1 MLFSSTT
8 FLFLFLPVT
17 LMLYYAVP
25 RTKGNVK
32 KSGHTLRN
40 FVLLFVS
47 LIFYGWGEPIYIVL
61 MLVSIFVGYVTG
73 FMVYSPASADTAEA
87 AEPHKTGKSGRAK
100 AGLLIALIYNIGV
113 LAVFKYTDFF
123 IENLNNWFGLDIS
136 LLKLALPLGISF
148 YSFQMMSYTIDV
160 YRSDAKL
167 QRNFISLAAYLT
179 LFPQLIAGPIVRYQT
194 VADQIDE
201 RRESFD
207 DFSRG
212 VCRFVAGLGKKVL
225 LANTIGELYTTLSVL
240 PPEENSVCLAWLA
253 SFAFTFQIYFDFS
266 GYSDMAIGLGKMFG
280 FSFLENFNYP
290 YISKSITEFW
300 RRWHISLSSWFRDY
314 VYIPLGGSR
323 AGTAKTVRN
332 IFIVWFLTG
341 FWHGAAWNFI
351 IWGLYFFV
359 LLMIEKLFL
368 LKRLSKCP
376 SWMQHVY
383 TLFFVNLS
391 WVIFSY
397 DSLGTLQNALKNMF
411 GFGGL
416 PFYNTM
422 TGYYMLA
429 YLTIFIILILA
440 STPYPKQL
448 YGKWVLAD
456 KKEIASSVL
465 QAVLAFFVL
474 FLSTACLASD
484 SFNPFLYFRF

>member
-1 MLFSSTT
+1 MLFSSAT
-8 FLFLFLPVT
+8 FLFLFLPVI
-17 LMLYYAVP
+17 LLLYYVMP
-25 RTKGNVK
+25 KTRGFQVGGIQIG
-32 KSGHTLRN
+32 GHTLRN
-40 FVLLFVS
+40 FVLLFFS
-47 LIFYGWGEPIYIVL
+47 LIFYGWGEPRYIKL
-61 MLVSIFVGYVTG
+61 MLASILVGYVTG
-73 FMVYSPASADTAEA
+73 FMVKDRRRRPGLS
-87 AEPHKTGKSGRAK
+87 K
-100 AGLLIALIYNIGV
+100 AGLLVALIYNIGV

-123 IENLNNWFGLDIS
+123 IGNINSWFGMEAP

-160 YRSDAKL
+160 YRGDARL
-167 QRNFISLAAYLT
+167 QTNIISLAAYLT

-201 RRESFD
+201 RQENFD
-207 DFSRG
+207 AFSQG
-212 VCRFVAGLGKKVL
+212 ASRFVAGLGKKIL
-225 LANTIGELYTTLSVL
+225 LANTIGELFHTLSAL
-240 PPEENSVCLAWLA
+240 PPEENSVILAWLS
-253 SFAFTFQIYFDFS
+253 SFAFSFQIYFDFS

-323 AGTAKTVRN
+323 AGSFKTVRN

-359 LLMIEKLFL
+359 LLMIEKFFL
-368 LKRLSKCP
+368 AKRLKSLP
-376 SWMQHVY
+376 SWVQHIY

-397 DSLGTLQNALKNMF
+397 ESLPQLKAALLNMF
-411 GFGGL
+411 GFNGL
-416 PFYNTM
+416 PVYNSM
-422 TGYYMLA
+422 SGYYMLA
-429 YLTIFIILILA
+429 YMLVFLVLVLA

-448 YGKWVLAD
+448 YMKWVSGNQRETAAAL
-456 KKEIASSVL
+456 L
-465 QAVLAFFVL
+465 QAFMAFTVLL
-474 FLSTACLASD
+474 LSTACLASD